1 MKHIVSIILI
11 ISFFSCKAQS
21 VIVPIGS
28 GEDFQKSPDYY
39 VKDVNNEFN
48 KFVGTWKYID
58 GNTELTFKLKKE
70 LHYQADTD
78 YNFVDLLVGE
88 YKYVE
93 NGVEKV
99 NTLVDFD
106 DDSITGYDHNISG
119 GTFTHIAPSSCLI
132 SSDNNEIKIEVSLDD
147 PNDFNITGN
156 VILRYVN
163 ENGVEKIQVC
173 IQDNSVLAD
182 DENANIA
189 IPDGFYELIKQ
200 E

>member
-21 VIVPIGS
+21 VIEPIGS
-28 GEDFQKSPDYY
+28 GEDFQKTPDYY

-48 KFVGTWKYID
+48 KFIGTWKFID
-58 GNTELTFKLKKE
+58 GNTELIFKLKKE
-70 LHYQADTD
+70 IQYQTSEDSN
-78 YNFVDLLVGE
+78 YMDLLVGE

-93 NGVEKV
+93 NGEEKV
-99 NTLVDFD
+99 NTLDNFD
-106 DDSITGYDHNISG
+106 DSNITGYDHNISG
-119 GTFTHIAPSSCLI
+119 RVFTHIAPSSCLI
-132 SSDNNEIKIEVSLDD
+132 SSDNNEIKIEVSLTD
-147 PNDFNITGN
+147 PDDFNITGN

-163 ENGVEKIQVC
+163 ENGVEKLQIC

-182 DENANIA
+182 NENANIA

-200 E
+200 